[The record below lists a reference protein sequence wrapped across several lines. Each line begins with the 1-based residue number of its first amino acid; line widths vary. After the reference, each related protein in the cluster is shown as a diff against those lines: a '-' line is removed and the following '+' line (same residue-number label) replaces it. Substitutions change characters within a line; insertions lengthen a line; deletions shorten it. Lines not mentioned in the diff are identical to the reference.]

1 MSKVRTDPFA
11 WGGVWLLVAVVLL
24 PSGHVSA
31 APVSSAAPGVPY
43 VEGEAIVTFKET
55 VYRTQLEQVLHA
67 HGWTM
72 PRRFAWLSEHW
83 RRQTG
88 VVRAADRTTAAL
100 IAELRQDPA
109 VELAETNYLCRTL
122 GGRLPDDPLFAQ
134 LWALQN
140 TGQSVNGA
148 GGVVGADL
156 HFVGAW
162 SLARPSTNPVVVAV
176 IDTGVD
182 YTHPDLAGNMWTNTA
197 EIPGNGL
204 DDDAN
209 GYADD
214 QFGYDFVN
222 GVGTPTD
229 AGEHGTHVAG
239 TIAALGN
246 NQVGVIGV
254 NCQAR
259 IMALKASGDGIYL
272 SDAAIIEALQYAAMM
287 KGRGVNL
294 FAINASF
301 GGGGSNSTERAA
313 IQAAGDA
320 GIVFCAAAGNSSL
333 NHDLSP
339 DYPSAYRLPNMI
351 VVAASDQSDALASFS
366 DFGATTVDL
375 AAPGVNILSAKPLG
389 LGGTVAL
396 VQTATATNL
405 ANSLVYADLTS
416 GITAPVYYCGLG
428 YPEDFPVAVRG
439 NIALIQRGTLFFSE
453 KVASAMAAGA
463 RAAIIFNNVSGNFTG
478 TLQYPSNW
486 IPAVSLSQAD
496 GLALQA
502 ALPLTA
508 TVVNAYDPTLSYQ
521 FLNGTS
527 MATPHVV
534 GAVSF
539 AALNFPD
546 ETVAQRIQRVLT
558 NVDLV
563 AGLEGKV
570 RSGGRLNLQRL
581 VDTDG
586 NGLPD
591 WWEQA
596 NFGHLTGSDP
606 LADPDHDRL
615 SNLAEWWAGTDP
627 NSAASG
633 LRLTVEPAGATNG
646 VTLRWPSVA
655 GRSYRVERATNL
667 LAGFTVAVRTNLAA
681 TPPLNILTDPAPV
694 SGNARYYRVG
704 VEP

>member
-1 MSKVRTDPFA
+1 M
-11 WGGVWLLVAVVLL
+11 LLATELARSV
-24 PSGHVSA
+24 
-31 APVSSAAPGVPY
+31 PVSPAASAVPY
-43 VEGEAIVTFKET
+43 VEGEAIVTFKTT
-55 VYRTQLEQVLHA
+55 VDRQQLEQVLQA

-72 PRRFAWLSEHW
+72 PRRFAWLSELW

-88 VVRAADRTTAAL
+88 VVRAPDRTTAAL

-109 VELAETNYLCRTL
+109 VELAETNFLCRTL
-122 GGRLPDDPLFAQ
+122 GGRLPDDPLFSQ

-140 TGQSVNGA
+140 TGQTVNGA
-148 GGVVGADL
+148 GSVAGADL

-162 SLARPSTNPVVVAV
+162 SLARPATNPVVVAV
-176 IDTGVD
+176 IDTGID
-182 YTHPDLAGNMWTNTA
+182 YTHPDLAGNLWTNTA

-222 GVGTPTD
+222 GVGPPTD

-239 TIAALGN
+239 TIAATGN
-246 NQVGVIGV
+246 NQLGGIGV
-254 NCQAR
+254 NYQAR
-259 IMALKASGDGIYL
+259 IMALKASGDGVYL

-294 FAINASF
+294 VAINASF

-333 NHDLSP
+333 NHDITP

-351 VVAASDQSDALASFS
+351 VVAASDQDDALAGFS
-366 DFGATTVDL
+366 DFGAATVDL

-389 LGGTVAL
+389 LGGTVAS
-396 VQTATATNL
+396 VQTPAATNL
-405 ANSLVYADLTS
+405 ANSLVYAGLTS
-416 GITAPVYYCGLG
+416 GIAAPVYDCGLG
-428 YPEDFPVAVRG
+428 YPEDFPAAVRG
-439 NIALIQRGTLFFSE
+439 NIALIQRGTLFFSD
-453 KVASAMAAGA
+453 KVANAMAAGA
-463 RAAIIFNNVSGNFTG
+463 RAAVIFNNVSGNFTG

-486 IPAVSLSQAD
+486 IPAVSLAQAD

-508 TVVNAYDPTLSYQ
+508 TVVNAYDPSLSYQ
-521 FLNGTS
+521 FLSGTS
-527 MATPHVV
+527 MATPHVA

-539 AALNFPD
+539 AALNFPE

-563 AGLEGKV
+563 AGLQGKV
-570 RSGGRLNLQRL
+570 RSGGRLNLQRI
-581 VDTDG
+581 VDTDR

-606 LADPDHDRL
+606 LADPDRDRL
-615 SNLAEWWAGTDP
+615 SNLDEWWAGTDP

-633 LRLTVEPAGATNG
+633 LRITVEPGGAFNG
-646 VTLRWPSVA
+646 ITLRWPSVA
-655 GRSYRVERATNL
+655 GRYYRVERATNL
-667 LAGFTVAVRTNLAA
+667 LAGFTFVVRTNLAA
-681 TPPLNILTDPAPV
+681 TPPLNTLTDPAPV
-694 SGNARYYRVG
+694 SSSARYYRVG